1 MKLEKFS
8 PKEFLRARRPEKFS
22 DSVVEERP
30 TLDRSMLEYHLD
42 TLTSRKQEYQF
53 ERFAQRLA
61 EREICPNLL
70 PQTGP
75 AGGGDSKVD
84 SETYPVADDLS
95 LGWYMGIGRE
105 AASERWAFAFSAK
118 EKWRGK
124 VHSDVAKLVETG
136 RGYRKA
142 FFVSNQ
148 FIRDKTRAE
157 MEDELREKHG
167 LDVRI
172 LDRTWILDKVFGNG
186 HEALAIE
193 ELKLTTSTRKVV
205 QKGPLDIQRA
215 RELEELEER
224 IEEALQQQR
233 FGPQFVDD
241 CIDAAILSRRLE
253 RPRVEVEG
261 RFERAER
268 VSAKYGTP
276 HQCLECAYQ
285 RAWTAF
291 WWYENYEQ
299 FVGLHATVEERA
311 KGSRN
316 PYHLE
321 LLTNLWFLLRT
332 ALREGGFDKAEDWF
346 QARTETLIEELER
359 LSKEEARPSA
369 SLQAQTLLLQMQL
382 LLKLEPQEP
391 IGAVLRDLQDVVR
404 QCEGLAGYPLK
415 PQVEILMELGG
426 FLEGV
431 PAYDELFET
440 IVEVAS
446 TREGEISG
454 ARMLLKRGG
463 QQLEANRPYDAIRL
477 LGRALRYL
485 YKHESRHDSVHALYL
500 CGCAYERVGL
510 LWAARGTLLAAASLA
525 TDELWRYGDVTPMQ
539 AACYRRLKWL
549 ELQVGRIPHVLAWHE
564 VDSVVRSI
572 LVNQGY
578 DEARL
583 TEGNQEFDLILGILL
598 LRTDLWE
605 LKWLSTLPDVLEGM
619 GLFGA
624 SAALIYALGHE
635 KQLQDE
641 GFCEAWEDNDL
652 HSVFLKWC
660 DQPASDDLPQRPLL
674 CNGRKVRLSSAVL
687 GCRVMVESEN
697 DSPCVELA
705 ESILAALES
714 LLSTGIV
721 EQMITQ
727 EPLLTVAIRKSDFAE
742 RPFGFELQDQAGRP
756 HVDIACYAFDP
767 HSMSLEAQ
775 GEIKERL
782 FELLMTIISRI
793 TVIKNPDWLFEKL
806 FRDELAIDRSIG
818 FTGSFVTVGNVLGYE
833 PKTRISSWSDTETRE
848 YPLIRSKAWDAD
860 DARVENQL
868 GPGQG
873 CSTFTTGEGEPPP
886 EVLDQSRTKHTQIQ
900 TVSLIRNTLWD
911 DADWRGTAFFFSP
924 DGSSP
929 PALAPMFAGKEEAAK
944 QIFAQWRSGLGIR
957 DVREQL
963 RIAIVRGIDKTNPYS
978 YRVIIG
984 VNPEVA
990 WSQPDIQYAFLAYRI
1005 QTMEPASDANLER
1018 FLRGYEAFGG
1028 YYLVPAVARG
1038 ALSEPE
1044 PIWDYYLIK
1053 RELHVREAWEIGRHD
1068 IDCAAIFPGDAPIIP
1083 VGQENPPVL
1092 ELIRWKHEQLSSST
1106 KSPSGSG

>member
-1 MKLEKFS
+1 MKLENLS
-8 PKEFLRARRPEKFS
+8 PKEFMRARRPEKFS

-75 AGGGDSKVD
+75 TGGGDSKVD

-95 LGWYMGIGRE
+95 FGWYKGIGRE

-118 EKWRGK
+118 ERWRGK
-124 VHSDVAKLVETG
+124 VRSDVAKIVETG
-136 RGYRKA
+136 RGYRKV

-157 MEDELREKHG
+157 MEDDLREKHG

-193 ELKLTTSTRKVV
+193 ELELTTSTRKVV

-215 RELEELEER
+215 REMEELEQC
-224 IEEALQQQR
+224 IEEALQQHR
-233 FGPQFVDD
+233 FGPQLVDD

-253 RPRVEVEG
+253 HSRVEVEG

-291 WWYENYEQ
+291 WWYEDYEQ
-299 FVGLHATVEERA
+299 FMELHATVEERA

-316 PYHLE
+316 SYHLE
-321 LLTNLWFLLRT
+321 LLTNLWFLLRA
-332 ALREGGFDKAEDWF
+332 ALREGDFDEAEDMF
-346 QARTETLIEELER
+346 RARTETLFEELER
-359 LSKEEARPSA
+359 LSKEEARPST
-369 SLQAQTLLLQMQL
+369 SLQSQTLLCQMQL
-382 LLKLEPQEP
+382 VLNLESQEP
-391 IGAVLRDLQDVVR
+391 TDAVLRDLQDVVR
-404 QCEGLAGYPLK
+404 QCEGLAGYPLE
-415 PQVEILMELGG
+415 PQVEILMELGE

-454 ARMLLKRGG
+454 ARMLLERGG
-463 QQLEANRPYDAIRL
+463 QRLEADRPYDAIRL
-477 LGRALRYL
+477 LGRALRCL

-525 TDELWRYGDVTPMQ
+525 TDELWRYGDVKPMQ
-539 AACYRRLKWL
+539 SACYRRLKWL
-549 ELQVGRIPHVLAWHE
+549 ELQVGRLPHVLAWHE

-578 DEARL
+578 DESRL
-583 TEGNQEFDLILGILL
+583 TEENQQFDLILGILL

-624 SAALIYALGHE
+624 SAALTYALGHE
-635 KQLQDE
+635 ERLQDE
-641 GFCEAWEDNDL
+641 GFCEAWGDEDL
-652 HSVFLKWC
+652 HAVFLKWC

-674 CNGRKVRLSSAVL
+674 YNGRKVRLSSTVL
-687 GCRVMVESEN
+687 GCQVTVESEN

-705 ESILAALES
+705 ESVLAALES
-714 LLSTGIV
+714 LLSTGTV
-721 EQMITQ
+721 EQMVAH

-742 RPFGFELQDQAGRP
+742 RPFGFELQDHAGRP

-782 FELLMTIISRI
+782 FDLLVAILSRI
-793 TVIKNPDWLFEKL
+793 IVIKNPDQLFEKL
-806 FRDELAIDRSIG
+806 FRDELAIDRSVG
-818 FTGSFVTVGNVLGYE
+818 FTGSFVTVGNVLGYK
-833 PKTRISSWSDTETRE
+833 PKTRISSWSDPEARE
-848 YPLIRSKAWDAD
+848 YPLMRSKAWDAD

-868 GPGQG
+868 GPRKGR
-873 CSTFTTGEGEPPP
+873 STFMNGEGEPPP
-886 EVLDQSRTKHTQIQ
+886 EVLDESRMKHTQIQ
-900 TVSLIRNTLWD
+900 TVSLIRNPLWD
-911 DADWRGTAFFFSP
+911 DAKWCGTAFLFSP
-924 DGSSP
+924 DRSSP
-929 PALAPMFAGKEEAAK
+929 PALAPMFEGREEAAK
-944 QIFAQWRSGLGIR
+944 EIFAQWRRELGIR
-957 DVREQL
+957 DTRERL
-963 RIAIVRGIDKTNPYS
+963 RVAIVRGIDRANPYS
-978 YRVIIG
+978 YRVVIG
-984 VNPEVA
+984 ANPKVI
-990 WSQPDIQYAFLAYRI
+990 WSQLDVRHTVLVCRVE
-1005 QTMEPASDANLER
+1005 TKEPLK
-1018 FLRGYEAFGG
+1018 
-1028 YYLVPAVARG
+1028 
-1038 ALSEPE
+1038 
-1044 PIWDYYLIK
+1044 IK
-1053 RELHVREAWEIGRHD
+1053 
-1068 IDCAAIFPGDAPIIP
+1068 
-1083 VGQENPPVL
+1083 
-1092 ELIRWKHEQLSSST
+1092 T
-1106 KSPSGSG
+1106 